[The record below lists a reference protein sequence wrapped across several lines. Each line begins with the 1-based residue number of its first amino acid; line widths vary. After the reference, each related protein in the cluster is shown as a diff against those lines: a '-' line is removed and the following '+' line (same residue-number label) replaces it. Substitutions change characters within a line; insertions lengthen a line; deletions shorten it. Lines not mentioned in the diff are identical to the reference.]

1 MIAKTFKTQK
11 KRSATLLLL
20 AAGLLAGFLNGLL
33 GAGGGIPV
41 VFFLSWMLGEDLKDR
56 RDLYANA
63 LCVMLPIS
71 AVSCI
76 QYAAS
81 GNLRTEGFGLYAVPA
96 IIGGV
101 VGGILLTRLRASL
114 LKKLFGAL
122 VIYSGVLLIIR

>member
-1 MIAKTFKTQK
+1 MKFNLEKARQGRWVWVF
-11 KRSATLLLL
+11 LVL
-20 AAGLLAGFLNGLL
+20 AGLTAGFLNGML

-41 VFFLSWMLGEDLKDR
+41 VFFLSWLLGDQLRDR

-76 QYAAS
+76 RYAMA
-81 GNLRTEGFGLYAVPA
+81 GNLQTEGFGVYAIPA
-96 IIGGV
+96 IL
-101 VGGILLTRLRASL
+101 GGIAGGFLLGRLRAPL
-114 LKKLFGAL
+114 LKKLFGSL

>member
-1 MIAKTFKTQK
+1 MKFNLEKARQGKWAWLF
-11 KRSATLLLL
+11 LVL
-20 AAGLLAGFLNGLL
+20 AGLIAGFLNGML

-41 VFFLSWMLGEDLKDR
+41 VFFLSWLLGDQLRDR

-76 QYAAS
+76 RYAMV
-81 GNLRTEGFGLYAVPA
+81 GNLQTDGFGVYAIPA
-96 IIGGV
+96 IL
-101 VGGILLTRLRASL
+101 GGIAGGFLLGRLRAPL
-114 LKKLFGAL
+114 LKKLFGSL